1 MLSIVPR
8 SIVPRSHQVLPGRP
22 KVPQGR
28 PKVPPG
34 RHKVPPG
41 HPPGK
46 VCHLY
51 VVPGTSKRIEARI
64 EAPKPKQ
71 PPKSS
76 IQNYGWLLY
85 TGDYRRE
92 RLGYIG
98 GAHCPPNGTCGAR
111 WSQSRN
117 SSLGSEW
124 RKRARDTMSHSAR
137 NRESLPEPH
146 QDGVAS
152 TCLDKT
158 DSDCSLVDAI
168 DPAVV
173 WRHPPEPRSAIC
185 THGARRLFL
194 VTLFLVTTCP

>member
-1 MLSIVPR
+1 M
-8 SIVPRSHQVLPGRP
+8 
-22 KVPQGR
+22 
-28 PKVPPG
+28 
-34 RHKVPPG
+34 
-41 HPPGK
+41 
-46 VCHLY
+46 
-51 VVPGTSKRIEARI
+51 PGTSKRIEARI

-173 WRHPPEPRSAIC
+173 TRTPVRNSHTQRTSPLPRHTLPRHHLSLKMSFLKFGAADAQGPPSQ
-185 THGARRLFL
+185 HFS
-194 VTLFLVTTCP
+194 